1 MAQSSNFVT
10 EFIHFLP
17 VEKQVRHTIPEM
29 SIDQPDARSSD
40 QQHHRGA
47 DSAGLRRARQAA
59 EQARAVATAVAIATA
74 AAADRVTSDRAHYDA
89 HHDVPGDSAGDR
101 GGGESWRC
109 ATLTERA
116 LQLHESRSAARS
128 TPRDIAAALAAQWPG
143 SRFDPDA
150 LPFHCAADYYSHAGL
165 RSVAA
170 QRT

>member
-1 MAQSSNFVT
+1 MT
-10 EFIHFLP
+10 GFIHFWP
-17 VEKQVRHTIPEM
+17 VENQVHQTIPEM

-40 QQHHRGA
+40 PQHHSDD

-59 EQARAVATAVAIATA
+59 EQARAVSAAVAIATA
-74 AAADRVTSDRAHYDA
+74 AAAADRVASDRTRYDT

-116 LQLHESRSAARS
+116 LQLHESRSTARS

-165 RSVAA
+165 SSVTA